1 MNEIKLI
8 ALDLDGTLFDNKGI
22 ISAENIDAIKK
33 ATASGIHVVISTGRP
48 LMGIPLEQIRG
59 TGIQYAITT
68 NGSAIYDIITGECLF
83 ENPLDDKVVFPIIR
97 FLLTKDIHMDAFCAG
112 KGYTPEKCRP
122 AAMAIEAPES
132 LKKYILNT
140 RLVVPDLI
148 SHIRSNH
155 LHIQKMTL
163 NFHPDQD
170 GTLIDREEVR
180 RFLISNP
187 DITVVCGGYNN
198 LEFSKKGVDKG
209 LALLELA
216 RILDVSFEQT
226 MAIGDTE
233 NDLAII
239 RTAALGVAM
248 GNATDEVKAQADFI
262 TLSNTENGVAHA
274 INKFALNEF

>member
-1 MNEIKLI
+1 MEPIKLI
-8 ALDLDGTLFDNKGI
+8 ALDLDGTLFDNNGI
-22 ISAENIDAIKK
+22 ISAENIDAIRK
-33 ATASGIHVVISTGRP
+33 ATALGINVVISTGRP
-48 LMGIPLEQIRG
+48 LMGIPIEQIRG
-59 TGIQYAITT
+59 TGIQYGITT

-83 ENPLDDKVVFPIIR
+83 ENPMQDNVVFPIID
-97 FLLTKDIHMDAFCAG
+97 FLLTKDIHMDAFCCG

-122 AAMAIEAPES
+122 AAQAIDAPES
-132 LKKYILNT
+132 LKNYILNT
-140 RLVVPDLI
+140 RVVVPDLI
-148 SHIRSNH
+148 SYLKSNH
-155 LHIQKMTL
+155 LHVQKMTL
-163 NFHPDQD
+163 NFHRDED
-170 GTLIDREEVR
+170 GVLIDREEVR

-187 DITVVCGGYNN
+187 NINVVCGGYNN

-216 RILDVSFEQT
+216 RILDVSYEQT

-248 GNATDEVKAQADFI
+248 GNATDDAKAQADFI

-274 INKFALNEF
+274 INKFALNNN